1 MKQLSLVLS
10 ILATGISGV
19 LLFMQLKGN
28 TSYKPIT
35 PVTRSA
41 GSDSVVATAGGTGFQ
56 IAYFELDSLQNNYQ
70 YFKDALNTLKT
81 KEESMNNELAALEK
95 SYQKKIGEWQ
105 QKGNNMSQAE
115 AEAANREYQQMQQNF
130 QSRKQQLDQNI
141 NDQMN
146 DTRKKIR
153 ERLEAYLKEY
163 NKDRRYSYIFSDF
176 PEGIFYKDTIY
187 NITNDLIKG
196 LNESYKK
203 KN

>member
-1 MKQLSLVLS
+1 MKQLSLILS
-10 ILATGISGV
+10 IIAVGLSGV
-19 LLFMQLKGN
+19 LLFLYLKGN
-28 TSYKPIT
+28 NPAKPVAAAT
-35 PVTRSA
+35 VPASA
-41 GSDSVVATAGGTGFQ
+41 ASNGAGFR

-70 YFKDALNTLKT
+70 YFKDALSTLKT

-95 SYQKKIGEWQ
+95 SYQKKIAEWQ

-130 QSRKQQLDQNI
+130 QARKQQLDQNI

-153 ERLEAYLKEY
+153 ERLETCLKEY
-163 NKDRRYSYIFSDF
+163 NKDKNYSYIFSDF
-176 PEGIFYKDTIY
+176 PEGIFYKDTVY

>member
-1 MKQLSLVLS
+1 MKQLSLILS
-10 ILATGISGV
+10 IIAAGLSGV
-19 LLFMQLKGN
+19 LLFLHLKDN
-28 TSYKPIT
+28 APAKQVVAAAT
-35 PVTRSA
+35 PASA
-41 GSDSVVATAGGTGFQ
+41 GNATGFN

-70 YFKDALNTLKT
+70 YFKDALSTLKA
-81 KEESMNNELAALEK
+81 KEESMNNELASLEK

-153 ERLEAYLKEY
+153 ERLETYLKEY
-163 NKDRRYSYIFSDF
+163 NKDKKYAYIFSDF
-176 PEGIFYKDTIY
+176 PEGIFYKDTAY
-187 NITNDLIKG
+187 NITNELIRG
-196 LNESYKK
+196 LNEAYKK

>member
-1 MKQLSLVLS
+1 MKQLSLILS
-10 ILATGISGV
+10 IIAVALSGA
-19 LLFMQLKGN
+19 LLFLHVK
-28 TSYKPIT
+28 
-35 PVTRSA
+35 
-41 GSDSVVATAGGTGFQ
+41 GSDTPKPVVAPTTTVGSSNNNFK

-70 YFKDALNTLKT
+70 YFKDALSTLKS

-95 SYQKKIGEWQ
+95 SYQKKIAEWQ

-153 ERLEAYLKEY
+153 ERLEAYLKDY
-163 NKDRRYSYIFSDF
+163 NKDKNYAYIFSDF
-176 PEGIFYKDTIY
+176 PEGIFYKDTAY

-203 KN
+203 KD

>member
-1 MKQLSLVLS
+1 MKQLSLILS
-10 ILATGISGV
+10 SVAVVIAGIALYLQLNGKSTVKTATPAVVTGTADNSTAN
-19 LLFMQLKGN
+19 GN
-28 TSYKPIT
+28 
-35 PVTRSA
+35 
-41 GSDSVVATAGGTGFQ
+41 GFR

-70 YFKDALNTLKT
+70 YFKDALSTLKT

-130 QSRKQQLDQNI
+130 QARKQQLDQSI

-153 ERLEAYLKEY
+153 ERLEAYLKDY
-163 NKDRRYSYIFSDF
+163 NKDKHYSYIFSDF
-176 PEGIFYKDTIY
+176 PEGIFYKDTVY
-187 NITNDLIKG
+187 NITNDLISG
-196 LNESYKK
+196 LNASYKK

>member
-1 MKQLSLVLS
+1 MKQLSLILS
-10 ILATGISGV
+10 IIAIGLSGV
-19 LLFMQLKGN
+19 LIFLRLKGN
-28 TSYKPIT
+28 D
-35 PVTRSA
+35 PVKQAVTAPAA
-41 GSDSVVATAGGTGFQ
+41 GSAVTGATSFS

-70 YFKDALNTLKT
+70 YFKDALSTLKT
-81 KEESMNNELAALEK
+81 KEESMNNELASLEK
-95 SYQKKIGEWQ
+95 SYQKKIAEWQ

-115 AEAANREYQQMQQNF
+115 QQAANQEYQQMQQNF

-146 DTRKKIR
+146 ETRKKIR

-163 NKDRRYSYIFSDF
+163 NKDKHYAYILSDF
-176 PEGIFYKDTIY
+176 PEGIFYKDTAY

-203 KN
+203 KD

>member
-1 MKQLSLVLS
+1 MKQLSLILS
-10 ILATGISGV
+10 IIAIGLSGV
-19 LLFMQLKGN
+19 LIFLRVKGN
-28 TSYKPIT
+28 DPVKPA
-35 PVTRSA
+35 VT
-41 GSDSVVATAGGTGFQ
+41 VAADGAQGANSFR

-70 YFKDALNTLKT
+70 YFKDALSTLKT
-81 KEESMNNELAALEK
+81 KEESMNNELASLEK
-95 SYQKKIGEWQ
+95 SYQKKIAEWQ

-146 DTRKKIR
+146 ETRKKIR

-163 NKDRRYSYIFSDF
+163 NKGKNYSYILSDF
-176 PEGIFYKDTIY
+176 PEGIFYKDTAY

-203 KN
+203 KD

>member
-1 MKQLSLVLS
+1 MKQLSLALS
-10 ILATGISGV
+10 IAALGISGV
-19 LLFMQLKGN
+19 LLFLQMKK
-28 TSYKPIT
+28 SE
-35 PVTRSA
+35 PVKA
-41 GSDSVVATAGGTGFQ
+41 ATATPATATTSGSFK

-70 YFKDALNTLKT
+70 YFKDALSTLKT

-95 SYQKKIGEWQ
+95 SYQKKIAEWQ

-153 ERLEAYLKEY
+153 ERLETYLKEY
-163 NKDRRYSYIFSDF
+163 NRDKNYSYIFSDF
-176 PEGIFYKDTIY
+176 PEGIFYKDTAY

>member
-1 MKQLSLVLS
+1 MKQLSLILS
-10 ILATGISGV
+10 IIAVGLSGV
-19 LLFMQLKGN
+19 LLFLYLKRN
-28 TSYKPIT
+28 E
-35 PVTRSA
+35 PVKQAVTATVPA
-41 GSDSVVATAGGTGFQ
+41 GTAANGAGFR

-70 YFKDALNTLKT
+70 YFKDALSTLKT
-81 KEESMNNELAALEK
+81 KEESMNKELAALEK
-95 SYQKKIGEWQ
+95 SYQKKIAEWQ

-130 QSRKQQLDQNI
+130 QARKQQLDQNI

-153 ERLEAYLKEY
+153 ERLETYLKEY
-163 NKDRRYSYIFSDF
+163 NKDKNYSYISSDF
-176 PEGIFYKDTIY
+176 PEGIFYKDTVY

>member
-1 MKQLSLVLS
+1 MKQLSLILS
-10 ILATGISGV
+10 IIAVGLSGV
-19 LLFMQLKGN
+19 LLFLHFKGN
-28 TSYKPIT
+28 DTVKQ
-35 PVTRSA
+35 
-41 GSDSVVATAGGTGFQ
+41 VVATTVPGNNATSNTASFR

-70 YFKDALNTLKT
+70 YFKDALSTLKT
-81 KEESMNNELAALEK
+81 KEESMNNELASLEK
-95 SYQKKIGEWQ
+95 SYQQKIGEWQ

-146 DTRKKIR
+146 ETRKKIR
-153 ERLEAYLKEY
+153 ERLETYLKEY
-163 NKDRRYSYIFSDF
+163 NKDKNYSYILSDF
-176 PEGIFYKDTIY
+176 PEGIFYKDTAY

>member
-10 ILATGISGV
+10 IIAVGLSGV
-19 LLFMQLKGN
+19 LLFLYLKGN
-28 TSYKPIT
+28 NPAKP
-35 PVTRSA
+35 
-41 GSDSVVATAGGTGFQ
+41 VVAATVPASTASNGAGFR

-70 YFKDALNTLKT
+70 YFKDALSTLKT

-95 SYQKKIGEWQ
+95 SYQKKIAEWQ

-130 QSRKQQLDQNI
+130 QARKQQLDQNI

-153 ERLEAYLKEY
+153 ERLETYLKEY
-163 NKDRRYSYIFSDF
+163 NKDKNYSYIFSDF
-176 PEGIFYKDTIY
+176 PEGIFYKDTVY

>member
-10 ILATGISGV
+10 IAALAVSGI
-19 LLFMQLKGN
+19 LLFLQLKKAEPL
-28 TSYKPIT
+28 KPVVAA
-35 PVTRSA
+35 PVTNNGAS
-41 GSDSVVATAGGTGFQ
+41 SFK

-70 YFKDALNTLKT
+70 YFKDALSTLKT
-81 KEESMNNELAALEK
+81 KEESMNNELASLEK
-95 SYQKKIGEWQ
+95 SYQKKIAEWQ

-115 AEAANREYQQMQQNF
+115 AESANREYQQMQQNF
-130 QSRKQQLDQNI
+130 QTRKQQLDQNI

-153 ERLEAYLKEY
+153 ERLETYLKEY
-163 NKDRRYSYIFSDF
+163 NKDKNYSYILSDF
-176 PEGIFYKDTIY
+176 PEGIFYKDTAY
-187 NITNDLIKG
+187 NITDDLIKG

>member
-1 MKQLSLVLS
+1 MKQLSLILS
-10 ILATGISGV
+10 IIAIAVSGV
-19 LLFMQLKGN
+19 LIFLHLKGN
-28 TSYKPIT
+28 D
-35 PVTRSA
+35 PVKQT
-41 GSDSVVATAGGTGFQ
+41 VAAPATTVAASTNSFR

-70 YFKDALNTLKT
+70 YFKDALSTLKG
-81 KEESMNNELAALEK
+81 KEESMNSELASLEK
-95 SYQKKIGEWQ
+95 SYQKKIAEWQ

-115 AEAANREYQQMQQNF
+115 QQAANQEYQQMQQNF
-130 QSRKQQLDQNI
+130 QSRKQQLEQNI

-153 ERLEAYLKEY
+153 ERLETYLKDY
-163 NKDRRYSYIFSDF
+163 NKDKHYSYILSDF
-176 PEGIFYKDTIY
+176 PEGIFYKDTAY

>member
-1 MKQLSLVLS
+1 MKQLSLILS
-10 ILATGISGV
+10 IVAIGLSGV
-19 LLFMQLKGN
+19 LVFLRVKGN
-28 TSYKPIT
+28 DPIKPA
-35 PVTRSA
+35 VSA
-41 GSDSVVATAGGTGFQ
+41 AAADGAPGNSSFK

-70 YFKDALNTLKT
+70 YFKDALATLKT
-81 KEESMNNELAALEK
+81 KEESMNNELASLEK
-95 SYQKKIGEWQ
+95 SYQKKIAEWQ

-146 DTRKKIR
+146 ETRKKIR
-153 ERLEAYLKEY
+153 ERLETYLKEY
-163 NKDRRYSYIFSDF
+163 NKGKNYSYILSDF
-176 PEGIFYKDTIY
+176 PEGIFYKDTAY

-203 KN
+203 KD

>member
-1 MKQLSLVLS
+1 MKQLSLILS
-10 ILATGISGV
+10 IIAVGLSGV
-19 LLFMQLKGN
+19 LLFLYLKRN
-28 TSYKPIT
+28 E
-35 PVTRSA
+35 PVKQAVTATVPASTAANGA
-41 GSDSVVATAGGTGFQ
+41 GFR

-70 YFKDALNTLKT
+70 YFKDALSTLKT

-95 SYQKKIGEWQ
+95 SYQKKIAEWQ

-130 QSRKQQLDQNI
+130 QARKQQLDQNI

-163 NKDRRYSYIFSDF
+163 NKDKNYSYIFSDF
-176 PEGIFYKDTIY
+176 PEGIFYKDTVY

>member
-1 MKQLSLVLS
+1 MKQLSLILS
-10 ILATGISGV
+10 IVAVGISGV
-19 LLFMQLKGN
+19 LLFQHMNEK
-28 TSYKPIT
+28 KVAAP
-35 PVTRSA
+35 
-41 GSDSVVATAGGTGFQ
+41 VATAASPAAATNTFK

-70 YFKDALNTLKT
+70 YFKDALSTLKT
-81 KEESMNNELAALEK
+81 KEESMNNELASLEK

-130 QSRKQQLDQNI
+130 QARKQQLDQNI

-153 ERLEAYLKEY
+153 ARLESYLKEY
-163 NKDRRYSYIFSDF
+163 NKDRTYAYIFSDF
-176 PEGIFYKDTIY
+176 PEGIFYKDTVY

-196 LNESYKK
+196 LNDSYKK
-203 KN
+203 KD

>member
-1 MKQLSLVLS
+1 MKQLSLILS
-10 ILATGISGV
+10 IIATGISGV
-19 LLFMQLKGN
+19 LLFLYLKGN
-28 TSYKPIT
+28 APAKQAVPATSIT
-35 PVTRSA
+35 GGQHTADA
-41 GSDSVVATAGGTGFQ
+41 GNAFR

-70 YFKDALNTLKT
+70 YFKDALNTLKS
-81 KEESMNNELAALEK
+81 KEESMNNELSVLEK

-130 QSRKQQLDQNI
+130 QARKQQLDQNI

-163 NKDRRYSYIFSDF
+163 NKDKHYSYIFSDF
-176 PEGIFYKDTIY
+176 PEGIFYKDTVY

>member
-10 ILATGISGV
+10 IIAVALAGI
-19 LLFMQLKGN
+19 LLFLHVKDSKAPKQVVAA
-28 TSYKPIT
+28 S
-35 PVTRSA
+35 PVTDNA
-41 GSDSVVATAGGTGFQ
+41 GNSFK

-70 YFKDALNTLKT
+70 YFKDELNTLKGR
-81 KEESMNNELAALEK
+81 EESMTNELSAIDRK
-95 SYQKKIGEWQ
+95 NQQKITEWKK
-105 QKGNNMSQAE
+105 KGNNMSQAE
-115 AEAANREYQQMQQNF
+115 AEEASREYQQMQQNF
-130 QSRKQQLDQNI
+130 QSRKQQLEQGI

-153 ERLEAYLKEY
+153 ERLESYLKVY
-163 NKDRRYSYIFSDF
+163 NKDKNYAYILSDF
-176 PEGIFYKDTIY
+176 PEGIFYKDTVY

>member
-1 MKQLSLVLS
+1 MKQLSLILS
-10 ILATGISGV
+10 IVAVGLSGA
-19 LLFMQLKGN
+19 LLFLRLKG
-28 TSYKPIT
+28 TDPVKPVVT
-35 PVTRSA
+35 VPVSA
-41 GSDSVVATAGGTGFQ
+41 GSSNNNFK

-70 YFKDALNTLKT
+70 YFKDALSTLKT
-81 KEESMNNELAALEK
+81 KEESMNNELAVLEK
-95 SYQKKIGEWQ
+95 SYQKKIAEWQ

-163 NKDRRYSYIFSDF
+163 NKDKNYSYIFSDF
-176 PEGIFYKDTIY
+176 PEGIFYKDTVY

-196 LNESYKK
+196 LNASYKK
-203 KN
+203 KD

>member
-1 MKQLSLVLS
+1 MKQLSLALS
-10 ILATGISGV
+10 IAALGISGV
-19 LLFMQLKGN
+19 LLFLQMKKSEPVKTTTAAPSTAT
-28 TSYKPIT
+28 TS
-35 PVTRSA
+35 
-41 GSDSVVATAGGTGFQ
+41 GTFK

-70 YFKDALNTLKT
+70 YFKDALSTLKT

-95 SYQKKIGEWQ
+95 SYQKKIAEWQ

-153 ERLEAYLKEY
+153 ERLETYLKEY
-163 NKDRRYSYIFSDF
+163 NRDKNYSYIFSDF
-176 PEGIFYKDTIY
+176 PEGIFYKDTSY

>member
-1 MKQLSLVLS
+1 MKQLSLILS
-10 ILATGISGV
+10 SVAVVIAGIALYLQVNGKNAV
-19 LLFMQLKGN
+19 K
-28 TSYKPIT
+28 TAAPA
-35 PVTRSA
+35 SA
-41 GSDSVVATAGGTGFQ
+41 VNSNADDSPANAAGFK

-70 YFKDALNTLKT
+70 YFKDALSTLKT

-130 QSRKQQLDQNI
+130 QARKQQLDQSI

-163 NKDRRYSYIFSDF
+163 NKDKHYSYIFSDF
-176 PEGIFYKDTIY
+176 PEGIFYKDTVY
-187 NITNDLIKG
+187 NITNDLISG
-196 LNESYKK
+196 LNASYKK